1 LPDWREEIARR
12 LSSLKLDSTREIEI
26 IEELSQHL
34 EDRYLEL
41 VSGGATDDDARRDV
55 LMELNYENLLAQGLL
70 GVVREAPQ
78 EPAVPGDS
86 GHNFIAS
93 RWQDLRYALRQFQR
107 NPGFALVAIITL
119 GLGIGASTAIFSVID
134 NVLIEPFPYK
144 DAGHIIYPR
153 VHGLTQGPDEGRQGF
168 SSDEL
173 LAFVRENRS
182 LDGVIGTT
190 DDPVLYKHGAGVE
203 WLYGA
208 DMTPGSFEFFG
219 MPALYGRVLQP
230 ADYKPGAPPVFVLRY
245 KAWKARFN
253 GDPKALNKIVVLNGT
268 ARTLVGIMPPRFGWY
283 DADVWIPKTPH
294 PGMSI
299 GFAGLPER
307 WFILGRLKHGVSVAQ
322 ASADLTGIVNPLAKL
337 RPQDYPAQFQM
348 FAVPFGHSGVGHL
361 ESTLYTV
368 LAAVGL
374 LLLIACVNVAN
385 LMLARAASREKEFAL
400 RAVLG
405 AGQARLVRL
414 LLVESLVLA
423 IGGAALG
430 VLIAWGAL
438 KFIVAT
444 MPSDSIPA
452 ESVIGLNAPVLAF
465 TLMLAVLTPLVF
477 GLAPALQAGRRDL
490 NDPLRDMGRGV
501 VGGFRT
507 ARLRNAAV
515 VVEVAVSLTLLI
527 GSGLLMRSFLALR
540 KVNLG
545 LQADHVFKTTLLLPS
560 DRYKTAEQVSA
571 FVRPVL
577 ERVKAI
583 PGVTDAAAS
592 SSVPPN
598 DSRDSKIE
606 ISGKSP
612 EKQWRAQVQDVS
624 ETYFR
629 VLRIPFE
636 MGRGFT
642 ETEIDDARKVAVVN
656 RKFVSIYLSGEDPI
670 GRRVKL
676 VELENVAD
684 SLREPSFEIVGV
696 VDDVSN
702 QGAPGYGRGGLQA
715 PIEPQ
720 VWVPY
725 TVTGSGERSLIVRS
739 VQMPMS
745 IMEDVQQAV
754 WATDPGVALMYPDA
768 LEQMISRRW
777 YAGPRFALL
786 MMMIFGGVGLV
797 LVTVGVYSVLEYTT
811 AQKTHEIGIRMA
823 LGAERG
829 NVLRLIVI
837 DGLRLVLAGVAV
849 GLVMS
854 LLLGR
859 AVEAELWPGVKPY
872 DPATLASTVLLLLAT
887 GALACWIPARRAARV
902 DPMVALRYE
911 WRETRE
917 RGPMAKFE
925 PTGRN
930 CRRPRAR
937 LMTSG

>member
-1 LPDWREEIARR
+1 MPRWGEEIAQR
-12 LSSLKLDSTREIEI
+12 LSSLNLELAREDEI
-26 IEELSQHL
+26 VEELSQHL
-34 EDRYLEL
+34 DDRYSEL
-41 VSGGATDDDARRDV
+41 IAGGAADEDARRVV
-55 LMELNYENLLAQGLL
+55 LMELNDKDMFAQERSAARRKMP
-70 GVVREAPQ
+70 RESARQ
-78 EPAVPGDS
+78 RGA
-86 GHNFIAS
+86 GHGFVAS
-93 RWQDLRYALRQFQR
+93 IRHDVRYALRQLQR
-107 NPGFALVAIITL
+107 NPGFAWVAIVTL

-134 NVLIEPFPYK
+134 NVLLEPFPYK
-144 DAGHIIYPR
+144 DARHIIYPR
-153 VHGLTQGPDEGRQGF
+153 VHGAAQGPDEGRQGF

-173 LAFVRENRS
+173 LAFVRENHS

-190 DDPVLYKHGAGVE
+190 DDPVLYKHGGGVE

-219 MPALYGRVLQP
+219 MPALYGRVFRP

-245 KAWKARFN
+245 KAWKAHFN
-253 GDPKALNKIVVLNGT
+253 GDPNVLNKVFVLNGT

-283 DADVWIPKTPH
+283 DAEVWIPKTPH
-294 PGMSI
+294 SGMSI

-322 ASADLTGIVNPLAKL
+322 ASDDLSGIINPMAKL
-337 RPQDYPAQFQM
+337 RPQDYPAQFQL
-348 FAVPFGHSGVGHL
+348 FAVPFGHSGGEHL

-385 LMLARAASREKEFAL
+385 LMLARAASREREFAL

-405 AGQARLVRL
+405 AGQGRLARL

-430 VLIAWGAL
+430 VLIAWGGL

-444 MPSDSIPA
+444 MPPDSIPA
-452 ESVIGLNAPVLAF
+452 ESVIGLNSQVLAF
-465 TLMLAVLTPLVF
+465 TLVLAALTPLIF
-477 GLAPALQAGRRDL
+477 GLAPALQAARRDL

-507 ARLRNAAV
+507 ARLRDAAV

-527 GSGLLMRSFLALR
+527 GAGLLMHSFLALR
-540 KVNLG
+540 GVNLG
-545 LQADHVFKTTLLLPS
+545 LQADHVFKTALLLPPN
-560 DRYKTAEQVSA
+560 RYRTAEQVNA
-571 FVRPVL
+571 FIQPVL
-577 ERVKAI
+577 ERVKRI

-598 DSRDSKIE
+598 NSRDSRIE

-629 VLRIPFE
+629 VLHIPFE

-642 ETEIDDARKVAVVN
+642 ETEISAARKVAVVN
-656 RKFVSIYLSGEDPI
+656 RKFVSTYLRGEDPI

-676 VELENVAD
+676 GDLEGVAG
-684 SLREPSFEIVGV
+684 SLSEPSFEIVGV

-725 TVTGSGERSLIVRS
+725 TVTGSGERCLIVRS
-739 VQMPMS
+739 VQEPLS
-745 IMEDVQQAV
+745 LMEDVQQAV
-754 WATDPGVALMYPDA
+754 WMTDPGVALMYPDA
-768 LEQMISRRW
+768 LDQMISRRW
-777 YAGPRFALL
+777 YAGPRFVLL
-786 MMMIFGGVGLV
+786 MMLIFGGVGLV
-797 LVTVGVYSVLEYTT
+797 LVTVGVYSVLAYTT
-811 AQKTHEIGIRMA
+811 AQRTHEIGVRMA

-829 NVLRLIVI
+829 NVLRLVI
-837 DGLRLVLAGVAV
+837 IEGTRLVVAGIAAGLAV
-849 GLVMS
+849 S
-854 LLLGR
+854 LLVGR
-859 AVEAELWPGVKPY
+859 AIEAELWPGVKPH
-872 DPATLASTVLLLLAT
+872 DPVTLMSTVLLLLGT
-887 GALACWIPARRAARV
+887 GVAACWIPARRAAQV

-911 WRETRE
+911 
-917 RGPMAKFE
+917 
-925 PTGRN
+925 
-930 CRRPRAR
+930 
-937 LMTSG
+937 

>member
-1 LPDWREEIARR
+1 MPDWKEEITNRF
-12 LSSLKLDSTREIEI
+12 LSLKLDSTREIEI

-34 EDRYLEL
+34 EDCYHEL
-41 VSGGATDDDARRDV
+41 VSGGASEEDARRDV
-55 LMELNYENLLAQGLL
+55 LMELNDENLLAQGILET
-70 GVVREAPQ
+70 VHEARQ
-78 EPAVPGDS
+78 EPAAPGNS
-86 GHNFIAS
+86 GHNNFFAS
-93 RWQDLRYALRQFQR
+93 LWQDLRYAVRQIQR

-134 NVLIEPFPYK
+134 NVLLEPFPYK
-144 DAGHIIYPR
+144 DVGHIIYPR
-153 VHGLTQGPDEGRQGF
+153 VHGTTQGPDEGRQGF

-173 LAFVRENRS
+173 LESAQQNHS
-182 LDGVIGTT
+182 LDSVIGTT
-190 DDPVLYKHGAGVE
+190 DDPVLYKHAAGVE

-219 MPALYGRVLQP
+219 MPALYGRVFQP

-253 GDPKALNKIVVLNGT
+253 GDPNVLNKVFVLNGT

-283 DADVWIPKTPH
+283 DADLWIPKTPH

-307 WFILGRLKHGVSVAQ
+307 WFILGRLKPGISLAQ

-348 FAVPFGHSGVGHL
+348 FAVPFGHSDSGRF
-361 ESTLYTV
+361 ESTMYIV
-368 LAAVGL
+368 LVAVGL

-385 LMLARAASREKEFAL
+385 LMLARATSRDKEFAL

-423 IGGAALG
+423 IGGAVLG
-430 VLIAWGAL
+430 VLIAWGGL
-438 KFIVAT
+438 KLIVAT
-444 MPSDSIPA
+444 MPPDSIPA
-452 ESVIGLNAPVLAF
+452 ESVIGLNAQVMAF
-465 TLMLAVLTPLVF
+465 TLFLAVLTPLIF
-477 GLAPALQAGRRDL
+477 GLAPALQAARRDL
-490 NDPLRDMGRGV
+490 NNPLRDMGRGV
-501 VGGFRT
+501 IGGFRT
-507 ARLRNAAV
+507 ARMRDAAV
-515 VVEVAVSLTLLI
+515 VMEVAVSLTLLV
-527 GSGLLMRSFLALR
+527 GAGLLMHSFLALR
-540 KVNLG
+540 EVNLG
-545 LQADHVFKTTLLLPS
+545 LQPDHVFKTMLLLPP
-560 DRYKTAEQVSA
+560 DRYKTAEQVST
-571 FVRPVL
+571 FIRPVL
-577 ERVKAI
+577 ARVKAI
-583 PGVTDAAAS
+583 PGVTDAAES

-598 DSRDSKIE
+598 NSRDSKIE
-606 ISGKSP
+606 VSGKSP
-612 EKQWRAQVQDVS
+612 DNQWHAQVQNVS

-642 ETEIDDARKVAVVN
+642 EAEINDARKVAVVN
-656 RKFVSIYLSGEDPI
+656 RKFVSTYLSGEDPI

-676 VELENVAD
+676 VELESVAD

-696 VDDVSN
+696 VDNVAN
-702 QGAPGYGRGGLQA
+702 QGASGYGRGGLQA

-725 TVTGSGERSLIVRS
+725 TVTGSGERSLVVRS
-739 VQMPMS
+739 AQTPMAL
-745 IMEDVQQAV
+745 MEEVQQAV

-786 MMMIFGGVGLV
+786 LMMIFGGVGLI
-797 LVTVGVYSVLEYTT
+797 LVTLGVYSVLAYTT

-823 LGAERG
+823 LGAERA
-829 NVLRLIVI
+829 NVLRLVI
-837 DGLRLVLAGVAV
+837 FEGLRLVLAGVAV
-849 GLVMS
+849 GLVVSM
-854 LLLGR
+854 LLGR

-872 DPATLASTVLLLLAT
+872 DPVTLASTVSLLLAT
-887 GALACWIPARRAARV
+887 GVLACWIPARRAARV

-911 WRETRE
+911 
-917 RGPMAKFE
+917 
-925 PTGRN
+925 
-930 CRRPRAR
+930 
-937 LMTSG
+937 

>member
-1 LPDWREEIARR
+1 MPDWSEEIRRR
-12 LSSLKLDSTREIEI
+12 LSSLNLEAAREVEI
-26 IEELSQHL
+26 VEELSQHL
-34 EDRYLEL
+34 DDRYHEFI
-41 VSGGATDDDARRDV
+41 SGGVTEEDALGDV
-55 LMELNYENLLAQGLL
+55 LMELNYEDLPMQQRRRMR
-70 GVVREAPQ
+70 RETQ
-78 EPAVPGDS
+78 REPAAPGS
-86 GHNFIAS
+86 SEHGFFAS
-93 RWQDLRYALRQFQR
+93 LGQDLRYALRQLQR

-134 NVLIEPFPYK
+134 NVLLEPFPYK

-153 VHGLTQGPDEGRQGF
+153 VHGAAQGPDEGRQGF

-173 LAFVRENRS
+173 LAIAGASHS

-208 DMTPGSFEFFG
+208 DMTPGSFELFG
-219 MPALYGRVLQP
+219 MPALYGRVFQP

-245 KAWKARFN
+245 KAWKARLN
-253 GDPKALNKIVVLNGT
+253 GDPNVLNKVFVLNGT

-283 DADVWIPKTPH
+283 DADMWMPKTPH
-294 PGMSI
+294 PGVSI

-322 ASADLTGIVNPLAKL
+322 ASDDLTGIVNPMAKL
-337 RPQDYPAQFQM
+337 RPQDYPPQFQM
-348 FAVPFGHSGVGHL
+348 FAVPFDHSDGHL
-361 ESTLYTV
+361 ASTLYTV

-385 LMLARAASREKEFAL
+385 LMLARATSREKEFAL

-430 VLIAWGAL
+430 VLIAWGGL

-444 MPSDSIPA
+444 MPPDSIPA
-452 ESVIGLNAPVLAF
+452 ESVIGLNAQVLAF
-465 TLMLAVLTPLVF
+465 TLALAVLTPLVF
-477 GLAPALQAGRRDL
+477 GLAPALQAARRDL
-490 NDPLRDMGRGV
+490 NDPLRDVGRGV
-501 VGGFRT
+501 IGGFRT
-507 ARLRNAAV
+507 ARLRDAAV
-515 VVEVAVSLTLLI
+515 VVEVAVSLTLLV
-527 GSGLLMRSFLALR
+527 GAGLLMHSFLAMR
-540 KVNLG
+540 EVNLG
-545 LQADHVFKTTLLLPS
+545 LEADHVFKTTLLLPP

-571 FVRPVL
+571 FVRPLL

-583 PGVTDAAAS
+583 PGVTDAAES

-598 DSRDSKIE
+598 NSRDSKIE
-606 ISGKSP
+606 ISGKPS
-612 EKQWRAQVQDVS
+612 EKQWRAQVQNVS

-629 VLRIPFE
+629 ALRIPFE
-636 MGRGFT
+636 TGRGFT
-642 ETEIDDARKVAVVN
+642 GDEISGARKVAVVN
-656 RKFVSIYLSGEDPI
+656 RKFVLTYLSGEDPI

-676 VELENVAD
+676 VELESDAD
-684 SLREPSFEIVGV
+684 SLPSFEIVGV

-725 TVTGSGERSLIVRS
+725 TVTGSGQRSLVVRS
-739 VQMPMS
+739 IQTPMS
-745 IMEDVQQAV
+745 LMEEVQQAV
-754 WATDPGVALMYPDA
+754 WAADPGVALMYPDA
-768 LEQMISRRW
+768 LDQMISRRW

-786 MMMIFGGVGLV
+786 MMSIFGGVGLI
-797 LVTVGVYSVLEYTT
+797 LVTVGVYSVLAYTT
-811 AQKTHEIGIRMA
+811 AQRTHEIGVRMA
-823 LGAERG
+823 LGAERA
-829 NVLRLIVI
+829 NVLRLVI
-837 DGLRLVLAGVAV
+837 IEGLRLVLAGVAV
-849 GLVMS
+849 GLIAS

-859 AVEAELWPGVKPY
+859 AVESELWPGVKPY
-872 DPATLASTVLLLLAT
+872 DPVTLAATVSLLLAT
-887 GALACWIPARRAARV
+887 GVLACWIPARRAARV

-911 WRETRE
+911 
-917 RGPMAKFE
+917 
-925 PTGRN
+925 
-930 CRRPRAR
+930 
-937 LMTSG
+937 

>member
-1 LPDWREEIARR
+1 MPDWSEEIVRR
-12 LSSLKLDSTREIEI
+12 LSSLKLNSAYESEI

-34 EDRYLEL
+34 DDRYYEF
-41 VSGGATDDDARRDV
+41 VSCGATDDDARRDV
-55 LMELNYENLLAQGLL
+55 LRELHSEDLVTQ
-70 GVVREAPQ
+70 VR
-78 EPAVPGDS
+78 PGTVSGTPRGPTARGNS
-86 GHNFIAS
+86 GHGFLAS
-93 RWQDLRYALRQFQR
+93 LGQDLRYALRQLQR
-107 NPGFALVAIITL
+107 NPGFALVAILTL

-134 NVLIEPFPYK
+134 NVLLEPFPYK

-153 VHGLTQGPDEGRQGF
+153 LHGVAQGPDVGREGF

-173 LAFVRENRS
+173 LAFAGENHS

-190 DDPVLYKHGAGVE
+190 DDPVLYKRGAGVE
-203 WLYGA
+203 WLFGA

-219 MPALYGRVLQP
+219 MPALSGRVLQP
-230 ADYKPGAPPVFVLRY
+230 ADYNPGAPPVFVLRY
-245 KAWKARFN
+245 KAWKTHFN
-253 GDPKALNKIVVLNGT
+253 GDPNVLNRVFVLNGT

-283 DADVWIPKTPH
+283 DADVWIPKIPH

-307 WFILGRLKHGVSVAQ
+307 WFILGRLKHGVTVEQ
-322 ASADLTGIVNPLAKL
+322 ASSDLTDIVNPLAKL
-337 RPQDYPAQFQM
+337 RPQDYPTQFQL
-348 FAVPFGHSGVGHL
+348 FAVPLGHSGGEHL

-385 LMLARAASREKEFAL
+385 LMLSRATSRGKEFAL

-405 AGQARLVRL
+405 AGQGRLARL

-430 VLIAWGAL
+430 VLIAWGGL

-444 MPSDSIPA
+444 MPPDSIPA

-465 TLMLAVLTPLVF
+465 TLVLAVLTPLIF
-477 GLAPALQAGRRDL
+477 GLAPALQAARPDL

-501 VGGFRT
+501 IGGFKT
-507 ARLRNAAV
+507 ARLRDAAV
-515 VVEVAVSLTLLI
+515 VVEVAVSLTLLV
-527 GSGLLMRSFLALR
+527 GAGLLTRSFLALR
-540 KVNLG
+540 EVNLG
-545 LQADHVFKTTLLLPS
+545 LQADHVFKTTLLLPP
-560 DRYKTAEQVSA
+560 DRYKTADQVSA

-583 PGVTDAAAS
+583 PGVTDAAES
-592 SSVPPN
+592 SSVPPYN
-598 DSRDSKIE
+598 SRDSKVE
-606 ISGKSP
+606 ISGKSS
-612 EKQWRAQVQDVS
+612 EMRWRAQVQNVS

-636 MGRGFT
+636 TGRGFT
-642 ETEIDDARKVAVVN
+642 ETEINNARKVAVVN
-656 RKFVSIYLSGEDPI
+656 RKFVSTYLSGEDPI

-676 VELENVAD
+676 AELESVAD

-702 QGAPGYGRGGLQA
+702 QGVPGYGRGGLRA

-725 TVTGSGERSLIVRS
+725 TVTGSGERSLVVRS
-739 VQMPMS
+739 VQTPLS
-745 IMEDVQQAV
+745 LMEEMQQAV
-754 WATDPGVALMYPDA
+754 WVTDPGVALMYPDA
-768 LEQMISRRW
+768 LDQMINRRW

-786 MMMIFGGVGLV
+786 MMMIFGGVGLI
-797 LVTVGVYSVLEYTT
+797 LVTVGVYSVLAYTT
-811 AQKTHEIGIRMA
+811 AQRTHEIGVRMA
-823 LGAERG
+823 LGAERA
-829 NVLRLIVI
+829 NVLRLVI
-837 DGLRLVLAGVAV
+837 IEGLRLVLAGVAV
-849 GLVMS
+849 GLIVS

-872 DPATLASTVLLLLAT
+872 DPVTLASTVVLLLAT
-887 GALACWIPARRAARV
+887 GVLACWIPARRAARV

-911 WRETRE
+911 
-917 RGPMAKFE
+917 
-925 PTGRN
+925 
-930 CRRPRAR
+930 
-937 LMTSG
+937 

>member
-1 LPDWREEIARR
+1 MPDWSEEIAKR
-12 LSSLKLDSTREIEI
+12 LSSLDLDSKREIEI
-26 IEELSQHL
+26 VEELSQHL
-34 EDRYLEL
+34 DDRYQE
-41 VSGGATDDDARRDV
+41 SISSGATVEDARRDV
-55 LMELNYENLLAQGLL
+55 LMELNYEDLLTDGRPR
-70 GVVREAPQ
+70 VIRETPR
-78 EPAVPGDS
+78 EPAAPGS
-86 GHNFIAS
+86 TGHGFFAS
-93 RWQDLRYALRQFQR
+93 LGQDLHYALRQLQR
-107 NPGFALVAIITL
+107 NPGFALVAILTL

-134 NVLIEPFPYK
+134 NVLLEPFPYK

-153 VHGLTQGPDEGRQGF
+153 VHGAAQGPDEGRQGF

-173 LAFVRENRS
+173 LAFAGENHS

-219 MPALYGRVLQP
+219 MPALYGRVIQP

-245 KAWKARFN
+245 KAWKAHFN
-253 GDPKALNKIVVLNGT
+253 GDPNVLNRVFVLNGT

-307 WFILGRLKHGVSVAQ
+307 WFILGRLKHGVTVEQ

-337 RPQDYPAQFQM
+337 RPQDYPTQFQL
-348 FAVPFGHSGVGHL
+348 FAVPFGHSGGEHL

-385 LMLARAASREKEFAL
+385 LMLARATSREKEFAL

-430 VLIAWGAL
+430 VLIAWGGL

-444 MPSDSIPA
+444 MPPDSIPA
-452 ESVIGLNAPVLAF
+452 ESVIGLNAQVLAF
-465 TLMLAVLTPLVF
+465 TLVLAVLTPLIF
-477 GLAPALQAGRRDL
+477 GLAPALQAARRDL

-501 VGGFRT
+501 IGGFRT
-507 ARLRNAAV
+507 ARLRDAAV
-515 VVEVAVSLTLLI
+515 VVEVAVSLTLLV
-527 GSGLLMRSFLALR
+527 GAGLLMHSFLALR
-540 KVNLG
+540 EVNLG
-545 LQADHVFKTTLLLPS
+545 LQADHVFKTTLLLPPE
-560 DRYKTAEQVSA
+560 RYKTADQVSA

-583 PGVTDAAAS
+583 PGVTDAAES

-598 DSRDSKIE
+598 NSRDSKIE

-612 EKQWRAQVQDVS
+612 EKQWRAQVQNVS

-636 MGRGFT
+636 TGRGFT
-642 ETEIDDARKVAVVN
+642 ETEINDARKVAVVN
-656 RKFVSIYLSGEDPI
+656 RKFVSTYLSGEDPI
-670 GRRVKL
+670 GRRVKV
-676 VELENVAD
+676 VELESVAD

-725 TVTGSGERSLIVRS
+725 TVTGSGERSLVVRS
-739 VQMPMS
+739 VQTPMS
-745 IMEDVQQAV
+745 LMEEVQQAV

-768 LEQMISRRW
+768 LDQMISRRW

-786 MMMIFGGVGLV
+786 MMMIFGGVGLI
-797 LVTVGVYSVLEYTT
+797 LVTVGVYSVLAYTT
-811 AQKTHEIGIRMA
+811 AQRTHEIGIRMA
-823 LGAERG
+823 LGAERA
-829 NVLRLIVI
+829 NVLRLVI
-837 DGLRLVLAGVAV
+837 IEGLRLVLAGVAV
-849 GLVMS
+849 GLVAS

-859 AVEAELWPGVKPY
+859 AVETELWPGVKPY

-887 GALACWIPARRAARV
+887 GVVACWLPARRAACV

-911 WRETRE
+911 
-917 RGPMAKFE
+917 
-925 PTGRN
+925 
-930 CRRPRAR
+930 
-937 LMTSG
+937 